1 MEGKGEQGKAGKMD
15 IKGKKK
21 WRLRTKDEISGG
33 LGKHRKKRD
42 KKTKQLK
49 KKSNKGRKGKR
60 KEN

>member
-1 MEGKGEQGKAGKMD
+1 MD